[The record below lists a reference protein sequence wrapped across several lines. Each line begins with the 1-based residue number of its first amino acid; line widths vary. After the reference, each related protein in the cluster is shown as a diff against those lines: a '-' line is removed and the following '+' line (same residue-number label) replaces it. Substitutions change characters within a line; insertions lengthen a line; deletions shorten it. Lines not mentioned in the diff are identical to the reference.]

1 MLIEIQDADGGAVKI
16 VRVGESINFANV
28 RDFNAAANK
37 LLDSGVDK
45 LVLDLEKVEFCN
57 SHGFAV
63 MINLYLK
70 ISKAGGKFAIL
81 KPKKAILEVLSI
93 TKMDSII
100 PIFQEEKKA
109 VAALKVPT
117 A

>member
-1 MLIEIQDADGGAVKI
+1 MQLEIQDAAGGAIKV

-28 RDFNAAANK
+28 REFNSAASK
-37 LLDSGVDK
+37 LLDEGVERM
-45 LVLDLEKVEFCN
+45 LLDMQHVEFCN

-70 ISKAGGKFAIL
+70 ITKAGGRFAIL
-81 KPKKAILEVLSI
+81 KPRKAILEVLSI

-100 PIFQEEKKA
+100 PIYKEE
-109 VAALKVPT
+109 VDALT
-117 A
+117 FLESDR

>member
-1 MLIEIQDADGGAVKI
+1 MQLDIQEVASGAVTI

-28 RDFNAAANK
+28 REFNAAATK
-37 LLDSGVDK
+37 LLDQGVDR
-45 LVLDLEKVEFCN
+45 LLLDMEHVEFCN

-70 ISKAGGKFAIL
+70 ITKAGGRFAIL
-81 KPKKAILEVLSI
+81 KPRKAILEVLSI

-100 PIFQEEKKA
+100 PIHKEEADA
-109 VAALKVPT
+109 VTFLESDA
-117 A
+117 